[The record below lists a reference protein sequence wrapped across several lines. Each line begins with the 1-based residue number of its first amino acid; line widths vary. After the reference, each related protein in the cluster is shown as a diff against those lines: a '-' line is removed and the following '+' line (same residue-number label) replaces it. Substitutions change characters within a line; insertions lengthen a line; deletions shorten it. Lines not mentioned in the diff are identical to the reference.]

1 MESPP
6 EGEDGARLS
15 TGMESWHQLPAE
27 EDPSQFLGHTS
38 ALHETSG
45 QHRLTLSTEGQLF
58 KMDGSGTQQESLQLE
73 FQDSHLSPA
82 LTLMPQGKTLI
93 PSESTL
99 LHQTDSEFFPLRG
112 YPDLS
117 IASGRFLNMSHQD
130 VESRFPN
137 PAHEQGSLT
146 QHRLGVTAAISEGG
160 SSCCSLSQ
168 HSISPGSHYQ
178 ATQVH
183 DEEQGSGQ
191 NKNLERQMEGKEQAD
206 ADSDTGK
213 AAVGAYSDDGAPA
226 RPLLEHQEK
235 DVGVASSSVVSS
247 APETALSQTEAVL
260 IQPHSIQNQSKHID
274 HTCMSA
280 EEPKSRPSGSREQP
294 QGGSSSS
301 SSQRNTTGN
310 VGVSLSSQVPT
321 TSDITVRSSNIQVD
335 HTADPAHRQFL
346 SNGNSDATV
355 SAPGH
360 TSKSGTKGTSSV
372 FCVTPASGAST
383 YVPGLQRVLWGSGS
397 QTAADGS
404 FLTSQPLS
412 QSTPAMLLNRAAP
425 AVTKLSPLYSHQ
437 ETMAT
442 MAMSI
447 QSSSSKA
454 GQIPPLDLSTRD
466 IQRVPRV
473 PHGTSLDLAEAHT
486 ESHVPPFQHD
496 IPDNCEHPSTG
507 LYVPDSASEDTS
519 PYPPNSDALPSSSDK
534 KSKDQDSMLSA
545 GRVRSLPTLSYLQKV
560 GAWKANQS
568 SIRSF
573 SDNLGLQGFNS
584 IPLKRTAQD
593 SVSDG
598 QSLML
603 TQQSPQ
609 CNNGTPS
616 EFDTNTSVQ
625 GSQPVVTVSPQP
637 GSGSSRHEDVV
648 GAGQAGAPS
657 SASPL
662 VHSHSHS
669 SLSTVV
675 TSIQRDGVQHNT
687 QLPLSPHIHKSPVL
701 SREASEQNLADHPE
715 AVPVQPSALLS
726 LGQFSDVSSNR
737 NVFSALSASEGSW
750 HGEQSLLASVG
761 AASSVVSLEVDNYAP
776 YWTSRPGS
784 PPHSYEI
791 SIEDRIPLYLRNLGI
806 DQSPS
811 TILNPFT
818 FRGPIREP
826 EFSPTDLCTIK
837 GSIGTP
843 TKSTQPSEVESPQKE
858 TFSGSSLL
866 SVDSG
871 TSLTRRLAVQKPD
884 GPASPGSV
892 RMVRCPVEDAHDP
905 HTQLAPQEP
914 GPQREGSYGLSA
926 QLIPKSVSHPGAWLE
941 AKEGDLSLVGSGT
954 LQEIRRLL
962 GHAEGLVSG
971 RSSQASSPESH
982 CYSESDTSFLSLR
995 RNTQAYLD
1003 DSSLSVGGKISM
1015 TLARSSSDS
1024 ALKESCSSS
1033 CGPLQLY
1040 TQTDHLSTEPTN
1052 HSQSKE
1058 ENLKSRD
1065 LRVAPRRTEPEGCSA
1080 ADPDKVGPVSLSV
1093 RQGDVSSAS
1102 DDPQESQESAA
1113 NTGVN
1118 SPENSRTHTPAEV
1131 ELSSLSDS
1139 SSESSLAARVAKLL
1153 QGESPVSMVTSRP
1166 STTDPEDS
1174 RAREWIMMKASGR
1187 QCESLELN
1195 VEDRKRIEE
1204 IKKELLLHTE
1214 HSKWSSDSEG
1224 GAQSSV
1230 GAVPDL
1236 TVGFTAVRNAEDRLS
1251 EQLQRAVQNPLD
1263 STAPLHT
1270 PLHHNLEAKV
1280 HQIALREGLNTPAP
1294 LTSITIATTRR
1305 TPSPQPATHH
1315 LPTQDDHM
1323 YTASQQEHSCSP
1335 TNTSL
1340 KSADEERRQTL
1351 MSDGETEIEKKG
1363 TVREDKEGKG
1373 EDEQNSEQTDQ
1384 SDMLHKSI
1392 TGKKDIRS
1400 SLDLSSVSPHKSLTS
1415 HIHLTIS
1422 PKPQQSM
1429 TQRLHCPTSDAYSP
1443 SKLQTGLHKHLSDR
1457 LSSQR
1462 TLRGAPSSVSIPCE
1476 EQRASAISQTSTSI
1490 DRRAGQ
1496 GQYTEMVSG
1505 DSQISSRY
1513 AQAFTPP
1520 QKLAW
1525 SAKPLSVRT
1534 PAFSTLLP
1542 YKPHGS
1548 SELFYMPHDPKLSP
1562 VCSDTTIESSH
1573 PGSDDAVPPRFTT
1586 EILGSRELEDNTI
1599 TPKHKEGIYS
1609 KRPKMYRESTVFG
1622 RGLLETKVAAC
1633 TQRGNVGSHCQLPVF
1648 STNKDQEAIHNAE
1661 QAEEE
1666 EEEEFVPLQMEAN
1679 YSTDDLHNQSHALQ
1693 RHGFVPEALP
1703 LSVKPIREEVQGM
1716 KTQELG
1722 LEITSSLDQLWHRF
1736 SERWSLQET
1745 RPNNEGETSLLER
1758 LERLSRLL
1766 HSSTPPHTA
1775 SSQEERGKSRS
1786 RELEL
1791 TRAQG
1796 KGTSRKGGNKDS
1808 SEVRVTPK
1816 TAWEENSSRTDQTLE
1831 EEEQENAY
1839 RCPAERDE
1847 SASVSVET
1855 SSSRS
1860 TIDTQRLVRAFGPHR
1875 VNGGSAEVT
1884 NGRIPKTSS
1893 SMLKF
1898 YNTINKQKG
1907 GHGNSLSERRLMSA
1921 ATDVISTD
1929 ESTASAD
1936 SLSSSSTY
1944 TLPSQRGTTR
1954 SLSNKKPKVKVVSRS
1969 IQAGDLEIVV
1979 NGTRRHTRDVGT
1991 IFPSPGNARDTR
2003 APSSANPELQTTIP
2017 ASRSY
2022 SAASTQSQKVLR
2034 REGLHKSNQMHYPNG
2049 VSWFVS
2055 ADELKQD
2062 ARKEN
2067 EPQNESLQPASH
2079 AWFEPYTR
2087 TQPWREPLR
2096 EPLRERHIQLEQEKP
2111 LEPKTPAETIGNKP
2125 SALVR
2130 LSLQEALELR
2140 RPEFVSRSRERM
2152 KRLCLLAEER
2162 KMQAVF
2168 TREREELF
2176 NRPLPLQQLTAVP
2189 PPLPS
2194 KRVIPVKE
2202 MVQRSKRGVEETAH
2216 TQRIDKTDRV
2226 RRIYAQLPEVQKRKQ
2241 EEKRKAEY
2249 RTYRLNAQLFNKKV
2263 TNHVLG
2269 RRAPWQMGD
2278 FQQFDQDFYQSEYY
2292 IDNQGQDACGYEA
2305 AYTSPDYHNID
2316 DVAAYYS
2323 PPKDPPYSG
2332 MVFQPAAPPGADE
2345 NTDSFEEEPP
2355 LLEELGIN
2363 FDHIWQ
2369 KTLTVLNPLKPADG
2383 SIMNETDLTGPV
2395 IFCIAMG
2402 ITLLMAGKAHFGYVY
2417 GISALGCV
2425 SMCTLLNL
2433 MSAYTISYGCVASVL
2448 GYSLLPMVALS
2459 AFAVVYSLQGL
2470 LGTLLALFVIGWCS
2484 LSASK
2489 IFSSTLDMGGQQLLV
2504 AYPCALLYGVFA
2516 LLTVF

>member
-1 MESPP
+1 M
-6 EGEDGARLS
+6 GEDGASLN

-38 ALHETSG
+38 ALHETNG
-45 QHRLTLSTEGQLF
+45 QHRLTLSTEDQLS
-58 KMDGSGTQQESLQLE
+58 KMGGSGTQRESLQLE

-82 LTLMPQGKTLI
+82 LTLIPQGKTLI

-117 IASGRFLNMSHQD
+117 IASGRFPYASHQD
-130 VESRFPN
+130 VESSFPN
-137 PAHEQGSLT
+137 TSHEQGLLS
-146 QHRLGVTAAISEGG
+146 QHPLGETAAISEGG

-168 HSISPGSHYQ
+168 HSLSPSSHYQ
-178 ATQVH
+178 ATHVH
-183 DEEQGSGQ
+183 DEEQGSGL
-191 NKNLERQMEGKEQAD
+191 NKNFERQMEGKEQAD
-206 ADSDTGK
+206 ADLNTGK
-213 AAVGAYSDDGAPA
+213 TAVGAYSDGGTPA

-235 DVGVASSSVVSS
+235 DVGVASSSTVSS
-247 APETALSQTEAVL
+247 ASEAALSQTEAVL
-260 IQPHSIQNQSKHID
+260 KQPHSSQNQSKHTD
-274 HTCMSA
+274 LAYMSA

-301 SSQRNTTGN
+301 SSQRKTTGN
-310 VGVSLSSQVPT
+310 VGVSLSSQVST
-321 TSDITVRSSNIQVD
+321 TSNITVRSSSIQAD
-335 HTADPAHRQFL
+335 HTAAQAHRLLL
-346 SNGNSDATV
+346 SNRHSDV
-355 SAPGH
+355 APGH
-360 TSKSGTKGTSSV
+360 TSQSGTKDTSSV
-372 FCVTPASGAST
+372 LCVTPASGAIT
-383 YVPGLQRVLWGSGS
+383 CVPGLQRVLWGSGS

-425 AVTKLSPLYSHQ
+425 AMTKLSPLYSHQ

-447 QSSSSKA
+447 QSSSSKV
-454 GQIPPLDLSTRD
+454 GQMPALDLSTRD
-466 IQRVPRV
+466 LQIVPGV
-473 PHGTSLDLAEAHT
+473 PHVTSLDPSAAHT
-486 ESHVPPFQHD
+486 ESHVPPFQHE
-496 IPDNCEHPSTG
+496 IPDNHEPPSTG
-507 LYVPDSASEDTS
+507 LYVPVSASEDTS
-519 PYPPNSDALPSSSDK
+519 PYSPNVDALLSSSIR

-568 SIRSF
+568 SSRSF
-573 SDNLGLQGFNS
+573 SDNLGLQGFDN
-584 IPLKRTAQD
+584 IPPKRTAQD

-603 TQQSPQ
+603 TQQGPQ
-609 CNNGTPS
+609 CNNGTS
-616 EFDTNTSVQ
+616 EFDTSVQ
-625 GSQPVVTVSPQP
+625 ASQPVVAVSTQP
-637 GSGSSRHEDVV
+637 GSGLSRHGDVV
-648 GAGQAGAPS
+648 GVGGAGAPP

-687 QLPLSPHIHKSPVL
+687 QLPLSPRLHESPAL
-701 SREASEQNLADHPE
+701 SRGASEQNSADQPE
-715 AVPVQPSALLS
+715 AGPVQPSALLS

-737 NVFSALSASEGSW
+737 NVFSALSSSQGSW

-837 GSIGTP
+837 GSVGTP
-843 TKSTQPSEVESPQKE
+843 TKSTQPSEGESPQKE
-858 TFSGSSLL
+858 TFSSSSLL
-866 SVDSG
+866 SVDSS

-884 GPASPGSV
+884 RPASPGSV
-892 RMVRCPVEDAHDP
+892 RMVRCLVEAARDP
-905 HTQLAPQEP
+905 HIPPAPQES
-914 GPQREGSYGLSA
+914 GPQREGSYGLPA
-926 QLIPKSVSHPGAWLE
+926 QLNPKSVSHPGAWLE
-941 AKEGDLSLVGSGT
+941 AKEGDSSLVGSGT

-962 GHAEGLVSG
+962 GRAEGLVSG
-971 RSSQASSPESH
+971 RSSQASSPGSH

-1024 ALKESCSSS
+1024 AMKDSCSSS
-1033 CGPLQLY
+1033 CGPLQLS
-1040 TQTDHLSTEPTN
+1040 TETDHLSKEAAN

-1058 ENLKSRD
+1058 ENFKSRD

-1093 RQGDVSSAS
+1093 MQGDASSAS
-1102 DDPQESQESAA
+1102 DDPQQSQESAEH
-1113 NTGVN
+1113 TGVN
-1118 SPENSRTHTPAEV
+1118 SPENSPTHTPAEE
-1131 ELSSLSDS
+1131 ELSALSDG

-1153 QGESPVSMVTSRP
+1153 QSESPVSVVTSRP
-1166 STTDPEDS
+1166 STTDPEES

-1195 VEDRKRIEE
+1195 IEDRKRIEE
-1204 IKKELLLHTE
+1204 IKRELLLHTK

-1224 GAQSSV
+1224 SAQSSV
-1230 GAVPDL
+1230 GAVPDP

-1251 EQLQRAVQNPLD
+1251 EQLQRAAQNPLD

-1280 HQIALREGLNTPAP
+1280 RQIALREGLNPPAP
-1294 LTSITIATTRR
+1294 LTFITIATTRR

-1323 YTASQQEHSCSP
+1323 YAASQQEHSRSP

-1340 KSADEERRQTL
+1340 KSADEGWRQTL
-1351 MSDGETEIEKKG
+1351 MSDGETEIEEKG
-1363 TVREDKEGKG
+1363 TVREDKEGKS
-1373 EDEQNSEQTDQ
+1373 EDEQRSEKNVQ
-1384 SDMLHKSI
+1384 SVVQDMPHKSI
-1392 TGKKDIRS
+1392 TGKEDIPS
-1400 SLDLSSVSPHKSLTS
+1400 SLDLSSVSLHKSHMS

-1429 TQRLHCPTSDAYSP
+1429 TQRLHSPVSDACSP
-1443 SKLQTGLHKHLSDR
+1443 SGLQTGLHTHLPDR

-1462 TLRGAPSSVSIPCE
+1462 TLRGVSPSLSSSSE
-1476 EQRASAISQTSTSI
+1476 EQHASTTSQTSTSK
-1490 DRRAGQ
+1490 DRRADQ

-1520 QKLAW
+1520 QRLAG
-1525 SAKPLSVRT
+1525 SAKPLSVHT
-1534 PAFSTLLP
+1534 AAFSTLLP

-1548 SELFYMPHDPKLSP
+1548 SELFYMPHTDPKLSP
-1562 VCSDTTIESSH
+1562 VCSDTTMESSH

-1586 EILGSRELEDNTI
+1586 EILGSRELEDNNI

-1609 KRPKMYRESTVFG
+1609 KRAKMYRESTVFG
-1622 RGLLETKVAAC
+1622 RGLLDSKVAAC
-1633 TQRGNVGSHCQLPVF
+1633 TQRGNVGSHYQLPVF
-1648 STNKDQEAIHNAE
+1648 STSKDQEAIHNAE

-1666 EEEEFVPLQMEAN
+1666 EEDFVPLHMEAD
-1679 YSTDDLHNQSHALQ
+1679 YSTDDLYNQSHTVQ
-1693 RHGFVPEALP
+1693 RHDLVPEALP
-1703 LSVKPIREEVQGM
+1703 LSVKPIREEVLGM
-1716 KTQELG
+1716 NPQELG
-1722 LEITSSLDQLWHRF
+1722 LEISCSLDQLWRRF

-1745 RPNNEGETSLLER
+1745 QPNNEGETSLLER

-1775 SSQEERGKSRS
+1775 SSREEKEKSRR
-1786 RELEL
+1786 RETDLR
-1791 TRAQG
+1791 RAQG
-1796 KGTSRKGGNKDS
+1796 KGTSRRGENKDS
-1808 SEVRVTPK
+1808 REVRVTPK
-1816 TAWEENSSRTDQTLE
+1816 TAWEENSSRTDETLE

-1847 SASVSVET
+1847 SASISVET

-1884 NGRIPKTSS
+1884 SGQIPKTSS
-1893 SMLKF
+1893 SMLKL

-1907 GHGNSLSERRLMSA
+1907 GHGKSLSERHLMSA
-1921 ATDVISTD
+1921 APEVISTD

-1944 TLPSQRGTTR
+1944 TLSSQRGTTR
-1954 SLSNKKPKVKVVSRS
+1954 SLSNKKPKVKLVSRS

-2003 APSSANPELQTTIP
+2003 APSSANPELQATIP

-2034 REGLHKSNQMHYPNG
+2034 REGLHKSNQTHYPNG

-2096 EPLRERHIQLEQEKP
+2096 QPLRERHIQLEQEKP
-2111 LEPKTPAETIGNKP
+2111 LQPKTAAETVGNKP

-2130 LSLQEALELR
+2130 LSLQEALELH

-2176 NRPLPLQQLTAVP
+2176 NRPLPLQQPTAVP

-2202 MVQRSKRGVEETAH
+2202 MVQRSKRGVEETAY
-2216 TQRIDKTDRV
+2216 TQRINKTDRV

-2249 RTYRLNAQLFNKKV
+2249 CTYRLKAQLFNKKV
-2263 TNHVLG
+2263 TNRVLG
-2269 RRAPWQMGD
+2269 RRAPWQ
-2278 FQQFDQDFYQSEYY
+2278 
-2292 IDNQGQDACGYEA
+2292 
-2305 AYTSPDYHNID
+2305 
-2316 DVAAYYS
+2316 
-2323 PPKDPPYSG
+2323 
-2332 MVFQPAAPPGADE
+2332 
-2345 NTDSFEEEPP
+2345 
-2355 LLEELGIN
+2355 
-2363 FDHIWQ
+2363 
-2369 KTLTVLNPLKPADG
+2369 
-2383 SIMNETDLTGPV
+2383 
-2395 IFCIAMG
+2395 
-2402 ITLLMAGKAHFGYVY
+2402 
-2417 GISALGCV
+2417 
-2425 SMCTLLNL
+2425 
-2433 MSAYTISYGCVASVL
+2433 
-2448 GYSLLPMVALS
+2448 
-2459 AFAVVYSLQGL
+2459 
-2470 LGTLLALFVIGWCS
+2470 
-2484 LSASK
+2484 
-2489 IFSSTLDMGGQQLLV
+2489 
-2504 AYPCALLYGVFA
+2504 
-2516 LLTVF
+2516 

>member
-1 MESPP
+1 METLQ
-6 EGEDGARLS
+6 EGEDGASLN

-27 EDPSQFLGHTS
+27 EDPIQFLGHTS
-38 ALHETSG
+38 ALHETSS
-45 QHRLTLSTEGQLF
+45 QHRLTLSTEGQLS
-58 KMDGSGTQQESLQLE
+58 KMDGSGTPRESLQLE

-130 VESRFPN
+130 VESSFPN
-137 PAHEQGSLT
+137 ISHEQGSLS
-146 QHRLGVTAAISEGG
+146 QHPLGVTAAISEGG

-168 HSISPGSHYQ
+168 HSLSPGSHYQ

-183 DEEQGSGQ
+183 DEEQESGQ

-213 AAVGAYSDDGAPA
+213 AAVGTHSDDSAPA
-226 RPLLEHQEK
+226 HLLLEHQEK
-235 DVGVASSSVVSS
+235 DVGVANSCVVSS
-247 APETALSQTEAVL
+247 ASGTALSQTKAVL
-260 IQPHSIQNQSKHID
+260 TQPHSIQDQSKHID
-274 HTCMSA
+274 LACISA

-301 SSQRNTTGN
+301 LSQRKTTRN
-310 VGVSLSSQVPT
+310 VGVSLSSQV
-321 TSDITVRSSNIQVD
+321 SIASNITVRSSSIQVD
-335 HTADPAHRQFL
+335 HTTDPAHRQL
-346 SNGNSDATV
+346 QSNRHSDATA
-355 SAPGH
+355 SAPRH
-360 TSKSGTKGTSSV
+360 TNKSGTKGTSSV
-372 FCVTPASGAST
+372 LCVTPASGAST
-383 YVPGLQRVLWGSGS
+383 CVPGLQRVLWGSGS

-412 QSTPAMLLNRAAP
+412 QSTPAILLNRAAP
-425 AVTKLSPLYSHQ
+425 AMTKLSPLYSHQ

-454 GQIPPLDLSTRD
+454 GQMPALDLSTRD
-466 IQRVPRV
+466 LQIVPRV
-473 PHGTSLDLAEAHT
+473 PHGTSLDPVKAHT
-486 ESHVPPFQHD
+486 ETHVPPFQHD
-496 IPDNCEHPSTG
+496 IPDNCDPPSTG
-507 LYVPDSASEDTS
+507 LYVPVSASENIS

-568 SIRSF
+568 SSRSF
-573 SDNLGLQGFNS
+573 SDNLGLQEFNS
-584 IPLKRTAQD
+584 IPLKRAAQD
-593 SVSDG
+593 SVSDA

-625 GSQPVVTVSPQP
+625 PVVTVSPQP
-637 GSGSSRHEDVV
+637 GNGSSRHGDLV
-648 GAGQAGAPS
+648 GAGGAGVPP

-662 VHSHSHS
+662 VHSQSHS
-669 SLSTVV
+669 SLSTAV
-675 TSIQRDGVQHNT
+675 TSIQHDGVQHNT
-687 QLPLSPHIHKSPVL
+687 QLPLSPRIHESPVL
-701 SREASEQNLADHPE
+701 SREASEQNLADQPE
-715 AVPVQPSALLS
+715 AGPVQPSALLS
-726 LGQFSDVSSNR
+726 LGQFGDVSSNH
-737 NVFSALSASEGSW
+737 NVFSALSGSQGSW

-843 TKSTQPSEVESPQKE
+843 TKSTHPSEGESPQKE
-858 TFSGSSLL
+858 TFSSCSLL
-866 SVDSG
+866 SVGSR
-871 TSLTRRLAVQKPD
+871 TSLARRLAVQKPD
-884 GPASPGSV
+884 RPASPGNV
-892 RMVRCPVEDAHDP
+892 RMVRCPVEAAHDP
-905 HTQLAPQEP
+905 HTPPTPQEP
-914 GPQREGSYGLSA
+914 GLQREGSYGLSV
-926 QLIPKSVSHPGAWLE
+926 QLNPKSVSHPGAWLE
-941 AKEGDLSLVGSGT
+941 AKEGDSSLVGSGT

-962 GHAEGLVSG
+962 GHAVGLVSG
-971 RSSQASSPESH
+971 CSSQASSPGSH

-1015 TLARSSSDS
+1015 TLARSLSDS

-1040 TQTDHLSTEPTN
+1040 TQTDHLSTEATN

-1058 ENLKSRD
+1058 ENLKSCD

-1080 ADPDKVGPVSLSV
+1080 ADPDKVGPISLSV
-1093 RQGDVSSAS
+1093 VQGNVSSAS
-1102 DDPQESQESAA
+1102 DDPQQSQESAV

-1118 SPENSRTHTPAEV
+1118 SPENSPTHTPAEA
-1131 ELSSLSDS
+1131 ELSSLSDD

-1153 QGESPVSMVTSRP
+1153 QSESPVSVVTSRP
-1166 STTDPEDS
+1166 STTDPEES

-1195 VEDRKRIEE
+1195 IEDRKRIEE
-1204 IKKELLLHTE
+1204 IKKELLLHTK

-1224 GAQSSV
+1224 SAQSSV

-1251 EQLQRAVQNPLD
+1251 EQLQRAAQNPLD

-1270 PLHHNLEAKV
+1270 PLHHNLESKV
-1280 HQIALREGLNTPAP
+1280 HQIALREGLNPHAP

-1305 TPSPQPATHH
+1305 TPSPQPGTHH

-1323 YTASQQEHSCSP
+1323 YTASQQERSCSP

-1340 KSADEERRQTL
+1340 KSIDEGRRQNL
-1351 MSDGETEIEKKG
+1351 MCDGETEIEKKG
-1363 TVREDKEGKG
+1363 TMREDKEGKG
-1373 EDEQNSEQTDQ
+1373 EDEQNSEQADQ
-1384 SDMLHKSI
+1384 SDMPYKSI
-1392 TGKKDIRS
+1392 TSKNDIPS
-1400 SLDLSSVSPHKSLTS
+1400 SLDLSSVSPHRSLTS

-1429 TQRLHCPTSDAYSP
+1429 TQRLHSPTSDACSP
-1443 SKLQTGLHKHLSDR
+1443 SELQTGLHKPLSD
-1457 LSSQR
+1457 SQR
-1462 TLRGAPSSVSIPCE
+1462 TLRAPSSVSSSSE
-1476 EQRASAISQTSTSI
+1476 EQYASAISQTSTSK
-1490 DRRAGQ
+1490 DRPAGQ
-1496 GQYTEMVSG
+1496 GQYTEIVSG
-1505 DSQISSRY
+1505 VSQISCRY
-1513 AQAFTPP
+1513 AQTFTPP
-1520 QKLAW
+1520 QRLAV
-1525 SAKPLSVRT
+1525 SPKPLSVRT
-1534 PAFSTLLP
+1534 PDFSTLLP

-1548 SELFYMPHDPKLSP
+1548 SELFYMPHTDPKLSP
-1562 VCSDTTIESSH
+1562 VCSDTTMESSH

-1609 KRPKMYRESTVFG
+1609 KRAKMYRESSVFG
-1622 RGLLETKVAAC
+1622 RGLLETKVAAG
-1633 TQRGNVGSHCQLPVF
+1633 TQRDNVSSHYQLPVF

-1666 EEEEFVPLQMEAN
+1666 EEEEFVPLQMEAD
-1679 YSTDDLHNQSHALQ
+1679 YSTDDLHNQSHTVQ

-1703 LSVKPIREEVQGM
+1703 LSVKPIREEVRRM

-1722 LEITSSLDQLWHRF
+1722 LEISSSLDQLWHRF

-1775 SSQEERGKSRS
+1775 SNREERGKSRS

-1796 KGTSRKGGNKDS
+1796 KGVSRKGGNKDS

-1855 SSSRS
+1855 SSNRS

-1875 VNGGSAEVT
+1875 VNGGSAEIT
-1884 NGRIPKTSS
+1884 GGQIPNTSS

-1907 GHGNSLSERRLMSA
+1907 GHGNA

-1936 SLSSSSTY
+1936 SSSSSTY

-1954 SLSNKKPKVKVVSRS
+1954 SLSNKKPKVKLVSRS

-1991 IFPSPGNARDTR
+1991 IFPSPGNARDNR
-2003 APSSANPELQTTIP
+2003 APSSGNPELQATIP
-2017 ASRSY
+2017 TSRSY
-2022 SAASTQSQKVLR
+2022 SAASTQSQKVLK
-2034 REGLHKSNQMHYPNG
+2034 REALHKSNQIHYPNG

-2055 ADELKQD
+2055 ADELKPD

-2067 EPQNESLQPASH
+2067 KPQNESLQPASH

-2111 LEPKTPAETIGNKP
+2111 LDPKTPAETIGNKP

-2162 KMQAVF
+2162 KVQAVF

-2176 NRPLPLQQLTAVP
+2176 NRPLPLQQPIAVP

-2194 KRVIPVKE
+2194 KRVIPMKE

-2226 RRIYAQLPEVQKRKQ
+2226 RRIYAQLPEVQKRKW

-2263 TNHVLG
+2263 TNRVLG
-2269 RRAPWQMGD
+2269 RRAPWQ
-2278 FQQFDQDFYQSEYY
+2278 
-2292 IDNQGQDACGYEA
+2292 
-2305 AYTSPDYHNID
+2305 
-2316 DVAAYYS
+2316 
-2323 PPKDPPYSG
+2323 
-2332 MVFQPAAPPGADE
+2332 
-2345 NTDSFEEEPP
+2345 
-2355 LLEELGIN
+2355 
-2363 FDHIWQ
+2363 
-2369 KTLTVLNPLKPADG
+2369 
-2383 SIMNETDLTGPV
+2383 
-2395 IFCIAMG
+2395 
-2402 ITLLMAGKAHFGYVY
+2402 
-2417 GISALGCV
+2417 
-2425 SMCTLLNL
+2425 
-2433 MSAYTISYGCVASVL
+2433 
-2448 GYSLLPMVALS
+2448 
-2459 AFAVVYSLQGL
+2459 
-2470 LGTLLALFVIGWCS
+2470 
-2484 LSASK
+2484 
-2489 IFSSTLDMGGQQLLV
+2489 
-2504 AYPCALLYGVFA
+2504 
-2516 LLTVF
+2516 